1 MNRVDAFLELAV
13 KQGGSD
19 VHLVAGQPLR
29 LRLNGY
35 LETVRFRELSNRDM
49 DDFLEEFM
57 TDAQREAL
65 TRDHHVDFAYESEI
79 AGRFRVS
86 VFQHR

>member
-29 LRLNGY
+29 LRLNGV
-35 LETVRFRELSNRDM
+35 LETIRFRELSNRDM
-49 DDFLEEFM
+49 DDFLE
-57 TDAQREAL
+57 
-65 TRDHHVDFAYESEI
+65 
-79 AGRFRVS
+79 
-86 VFQHR
+86 